1 MAPIPEKTLND
12 GTSIPVLGYGTG
24 TAWYK
29 KGEDT
34 GLDYQLINLI
44 KEAISLGY
52 NHIDGAEVYQTER
65 ELGIAIKES
74 GVARDQLFVT
84 TKVDT
89 NIADIPNA
97 IKSSLEKLQL
107 DYVDLYMIHAPFF
120 AKTDKDLQDAWAEM
134 EKVKQSGK
142 ARSIGVSNFVQ
153 HQLEAV
159 LKTAKIIPSMNQ
171 IEYHPYLQHG
181 GLIPFQTEKGIA
193 TAAYAPLSPTTRA
206 KGGPLDDILA
216 ELAKKYGVSEGE
228 VLLRW
233 TIDRGA
239 VTITTSGKK
248 SRLTEYLRAVQFEL
262 TPAEIEQISQI
273 GDQKHF
279 RTFWNDKYNPGD
291 RS

>member
-12 GTSIPVLGYGTG
+12 GTSVPVLGYGTG

-34 GLDYQLINLI
+34 GLDQQLISSV

-52 NHIDGAEVYQTER
+52 HHIDGAEVYQTER

-84 TKVDT
+84 TKVIT

-97 IKSSLEKLQL
+97 INSSLEKLQL
-107 DYVDLYMIHAPFF
+107 DYVDLYLIHAPFF

-142 ARSIGVSNFVQ
+142 ARSIGVSNFLQ

-159 LKTAKIIPSMNQ
+159 LKTAKIIPSINQ

-181 GLIPFQTEKGIA
+181 GLIPFQKEKGIDI
-193 TAAYAPLSPTTRA
+193 AAYAPLSPATRA

-216 ELAKKYGVSEGE
+216 KLAKKYGVSEGE

-233 TIDRGA
+233 SIDRGA
-239 VTITTSGKK
+239 VTITTSGKR
-248 SRLTEYLRAVQFEL
+248 SRLMEYLRAVQFEL
-262 TPAEIEQISQI
+262 TPAEIEEIAKI
-273 GDQKHF
+273 GEQKHF
-279 RTFWNDKYNPGD
+279 RTFWNEKFSPDD

>member
-29 KGEDT
+29 KGGDT
-34 GLDYQLINLI
+34 GLDYQLINSI

-97 IKSSLEKLQL
+97 INSSLEKLQL

-181 GLIPFQTEKGIA
+181 GLIPFQTENGIA
-193 TAAYAPLSPTTRA
+193 TAAYAPLSPATRA

-262 TPAEIEQISQI
+262 TPAEIEQISEI